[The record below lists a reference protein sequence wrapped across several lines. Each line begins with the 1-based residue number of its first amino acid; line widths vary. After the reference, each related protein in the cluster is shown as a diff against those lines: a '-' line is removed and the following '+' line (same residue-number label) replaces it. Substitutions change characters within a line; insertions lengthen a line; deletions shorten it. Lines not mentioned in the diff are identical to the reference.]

1 MRNVRPP
8 ITSFTTVSE
17 VFPTK
22 FTHEL
27 CPQHGGDLVDAG
39 YPSAKLLAASQRD
52 FGIDLYGPVRQ
63 PVVTA
68 RIDASGITA

>member
-1 MRNVRPP
+1 M
-8 ITSFTTVSE
+8 
-17 VFPTK
+17 
-22 FTHEL
+22 
-27 CPQHGGDLVDAG
+27 DAG